1 MWACCRG
8 AWRALCTVHSALVA
22 NTQEH
27 VAGERGEHCVLC
39 TVHLLPILKNMLQG
53 SVESTVYCALSLG
66 ANTQEHVAGERGE
79 HCALCTVHLV
89 PLLKNMLQGSA
100 ESTVHCAQCTW
111 CHYSRTCC
119 RGAWRAL
126 CTVTWCHYSRTC
138 CRGARRA
145 LCTVHCHFV
154 PILKNRLNINT

>member
-39 TVHLLPILKNMLQG
+39 TVTWCQYSRTCCRGAWRALC
-53 SVESTVYCALSLG
+53 TVHSALG
-66 ANTQEHVAGERGE
+66 AITQEHVAGERGE

-89 PLLKNMLQGSA
+89 PLLKNMLQGSVESTVHCHLVPLLKNMLQGSA
-100 ESTVHCAQCTW
+100 ESTVHCAL
-111 CHYSRTCC
+111 SL
-119 RGAWRAL
+119 RA
-126 CTVTWCHYSRTC
+126 
-138 CRGARRA
+138 
-145 LCTVHCHFV
+145 
-154 PILKNRLNINT
+154 NTQE